1 MIGSQILYI
10 IFFIA
15 IGLIFFVKTKKDKK
29 EKNNYNN
36 KRNIEDDKYMELK
49 KELNDKFKVIEL
61 DLFIHSKE
69 INNLKRKNNILL
81 NSYKILYFRKIS
93 NVILDLIL
101 RKYNLCL
108 YKTEKIFIDESK
120 PKYKQIY
127 FPIIIAK
134 EKIKNI
140 EMNTINLLIDFLMFV
155 KDLTSSVIHLVEKFE
170 IQIEILFE
178 IFDKDKIKIE
188 QNDYFISSS
197 LLINTLFGKG
207 NKSIEKN
214 EINNHINNLNSIK
227 TEKNITNKT
236 IDNILSK
243 FENNKE
249 KSDEN
254 NSSENGLS
262 TIDERNSNDKNAI
275 GNSNNTKE
283 LKNEHAQKEE
293 KKVEITDKNE
303 LINKINNI
311 IDNLQNYKIN
321 KKNNHINE
329 IIEEIYGLKWSIE
342 NILKTEK
349 DLTEN
354 ELMKLNFIRQLNDTN
369 LNDIFTIK
377 EFNEINGELLFKK
390 WKETFNSTL
399 KSTEEFKSL
408 IIYEENLKIE
418 DLELATRALI
428 DEYEINIF
436 SEDPGD
442 FKNYKLEILQKE
454 KFKNYNLKQKE
465 ILVGK

>member
-81 NSYKILYFRKIS
+81 NSLVRPYIELSTSKYEYVKYSDHFPWQAPWVNSYKILYFRKIS
-93 NVILDLIL
+93 NIILDLIL

-214 EINNHINNLNSIK
+214 EINNHINNLN
-227 TEKNITNKT
+227 
-236 IDNILSK
+236 
-243 FENNKE
+243 
-249 KSDEN
+249 
-254 NSSENGLS
+254 
-262 TIDERNSNDKNAI
+262 
-275 GNSNNTKE
+275 
-283 LKNEHAQKEE
+283 
-293 KKVEITDKNE
+293 
-303 LINKINNI
+303 
-311 IDNLQNYKIN
+311 
-321 KKNNHINE
+321 
-329 IIEEIYGLKWSIE
+329 
-342 NILKTEK
+342 
-349 DLTEN
+349 
-354 ELMKLNFIRQLNDTN
+354 
-369 LNDIFTIK
+369 
-377 EFNEINGELLFKK
+377 
-390 WKETFNSTL
+390 
-399 KSTEEFKSL
+399 
-408 IIYEENLKIE
+408 
-418 DLELATRALI
+418 
-428 DEYEINIF
+428 
-436 SEDPGD
+436 
-442 FKNYKLEILQKE
+442 
-454 KFKNYNLKQKE
+454 
-465 ILVGK
+465 